1 MTSLFKWNRVEGWID
16 LVVRKIYIR
25 WCIEDVYHYIVR
37 LLRVVFICIQK
48 TAQSSCQPLL
58 YKALTLAFTLPML
71 FSFSYLFQMK
81 NSLKWYVKF
90 IFNNCKGM
98 LQSLQLHPRC
108 VKHAHITITQV
119 ADEGQIK
126 KRTSWEIPII
136 QSLDLTEWHKCLS
149 FFPLP
154 YLMHSILN
162 TEAGHNLNMLK
173 N

>member
-1 MTSLFKWNRVEGWID
+1 
-16 LVVRKIYIR
+16 
-25 WCIEDVYHYIVR
+25 
-37 LLRVVFICIQK
+37 
-48 TAQSSCQPLL
+48 
-58 YKALTLAFTLPML
+58 ML

-81 NSLKWYVKF
+81 NSLKWYAEF

-126 KRTSWEIPII
+126 KERQHFQVEKRKEIPII

-154 YLMHSILN
+154 YLIHSILN